1 MYVKHSILFHVLQV
15 IMKTI
20 QKFQNSDD
28 CKWHAVN
35 IIIGNLVWLAWL
47 AEFKYL
53 KV

>member
-1 MYVKHSILFHVLQV
+1 MLQV
-15 IMKTI
+15 IIKTI

-28 CKWHAVN
+28 CMRHALN